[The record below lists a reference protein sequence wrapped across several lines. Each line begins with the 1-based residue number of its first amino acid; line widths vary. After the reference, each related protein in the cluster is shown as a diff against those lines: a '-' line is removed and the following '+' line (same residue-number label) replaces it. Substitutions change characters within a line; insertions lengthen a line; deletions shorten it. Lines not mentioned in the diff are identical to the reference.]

1 MSVARATLNLHSIAY
16 DRASFPACVLMD
28 WHARIEKP
36 MTSAQPLD
44 PALTSSTADVGDGY
58 VLGTDTDEAWR
69 LGLQHRLWAAQA
81 HGVWERC
88 GIQPGQT
95 IIDLGCGP
103 GHAAMDLAQLVGS
116 TGRVL
121 ALDESAF
128 YLKLLND
135 DAKARKLSNITRILG
150 NAEEAAT
157 LLGDF
162 KGHVDAV
169 YARWLLCFVPEP
181 EKVVSAVASLLKPGG
196 RFIVQDYF
204 NYEAMTLAP
213 RRPIFTKV
221 VQAVAAS
228 WRARGGDPD
237 IVARLPEIFRQ
248 HGLKVEHMESRE
260 RVARPGSSLWHWPE
274 TFFRNYVPKLVTSG
288 FLSVDDMAAF
298 KEEWA
303 RASANPDSFLLT
315 PTVFDV
321 VGVKA

>member
-1 MSVARATLNLHSIAY
+1 
-16 DRASFPACVLMD
+16 
-28 WHARIEKP
+28 
-36 MTSAQPLD
+36 MTSAQPID
-44 PALTSSTADVGDGY
+44 PTLRHSPDVADDMY
-58 VLGTDTDEAWR
+58 VLGTDADEAAR

-81 HGVWERC
+81 HWVWERC
-88 GIQPGQT
+88 GIQPGHT
-95 IIDLGCGP
+95 VVDLGCGP
-103 GHAAMDLAQLVGS
+103 GHATMDLAQLVGS
-116 TGRVL
+116 SGRVL
-121 ALDESAF
+121 ALDESPF
-128 YLKLLND
+128 FLKLLND

-150 NAEEAAT
+150 NAEESAT
-157 LLGDF
+157 LMGDF
-162 KGHVDAV
+162 RGHVDAV

-181 EKVVSAVASLLKPGG
+181 EKVIAAVASLLKPGG
-196 RFIVQDYF
+196 RIIVQDYF

-248 HGLKVEHMESRE
+248 NGLKVEHMESRE
-260 RVARPGSSLWHWPE
+260 RVARPGQSLWHWPE
-274 TFFRNYVPKLVTSG
+274 TFFRNYVPKLVASG

-303 RASANPDSFLLT
+303 RASADSNSFLLT

-321 VGVKA
+321 VGVKS